1 MTIYKKYI
9 NLLFVIFIISFSLGS
24 NSIRGTV
31 YDSKSNESLI
41 GASVYIEETSQGT
54 ATNIDGQFLLE
65 NVNDCDNNCTL
76 KVSYM
81 GYETFSKN
89 ITIKNEDLTLDINLI
104 SSTLEMDETIIT
116 SQKRQDKVTDAP
128 AAIELV
134 SSEDIKREESTNLG
148 GYLKGIK
155 GVDFTSS
162 GINNYSISVRGFNS
176 SFTTR
181 LLTLTDGRIASIPA
195 LRVINYSLIPQSS
208 KDIESIEI
216 VLGPSTALYGANA
229 HSGVV
234 SINSKSPA
242 DSEGFDISMSSSIN
256 DNRDLFKFDTRWA
269 KKINRDLSFKIS
281 GSYLQGNEWEFVSE
295 EEYKLHSYPYSGF
308 KERAIDGKDNNPWNN
323 EYDLLTTG
331 LNSAGEEVRIGNG
344 EPFGLDDENYD
355 PDGDGVSG
363 EDWFNGIDDDRDGLI
378 DEDYFFS
385 DGFDNDNDC
394 EGDTN
399 LDGCYCCGW
408 NDLNKNQRWDAGEP
422 ADGDNNVDE
431 NIDVKE
437 DQWFDGVD
445 NDGNGY
451 IDETQERYSGS
462 EPIPNW
468 QNNLENRN
476 IIVFNGREN
485 YFINGERNPW
495 YLEGAT
501 TSQKHIYGDHYY
513 D

>member
-65 NVNDCDNNCTL
+65 NVNDCEDSCTL

-89 ITIKNEDLTLDINLI
+89 ITLKNEDLTLDINLI

-308 KERAIDGKDNNPWNN
+308 KERAIDGKDNTQWNN
-323 EYDLLTTG
+323 ENDLLTPG
-331 LNSAGEEVRIGNG
+331 LNSAAQEV
-344 EPFGLDDENYD
+344 
-355 PDGDGVSG
+355 
-363 EDWFNGIDDDRDGLI
+363 
-378 DEDYFFS
+378 
-385 DGFDNDNDC
+385 
-394 EGDTN
+394 
-399 LDGCYCCGW
+399 
-408 NDLNKNQRWDAGEP
+408 
-422 ADGDNNVDE
+422 
-431 NIDVKE
+431 
-437 DQWFDGVD
+437 
-445 NDGNGY
+445 
-451 IDETQERYSGS
+451 
-462 EPIPNW
+462 
-468 QNNLENRN
+468 
-476 IIVFNGREN
+476 
-485 YFINGERNPW
+485 
-495 YLEGAT
+495 
-501 TSQKHIYGDHYY
+501 
-513 D
+513 